1 LARLHHEPHGELSF
15 ANLDGQ
21 LDFDAKGDGIGHF
34 TLEGEASQNA
44 GSGTSLAFRLHFDQT
59 EIQAILSSLDKAL
72 RAFRILG
79 SPNSLVVCHKFDLVR
94 YHT

>member
-15 ANLDGQ
+15 ANLDGH
-21 LDFDAKGDGIGHF
+21 LAFDAKGDGS